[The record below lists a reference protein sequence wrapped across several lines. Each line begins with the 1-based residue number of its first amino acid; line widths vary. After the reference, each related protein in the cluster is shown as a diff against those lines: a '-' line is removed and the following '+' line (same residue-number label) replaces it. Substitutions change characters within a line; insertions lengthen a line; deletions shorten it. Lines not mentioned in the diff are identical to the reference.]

1 MKNDKSKKKSDIF
14 LNNDGWKE
22 SPSRLEVHITFIVY
36 CIMLGLF
43 FYTIDYASDIYSRS
57 LVRQTVREAIE
68 IREDSK
74 ILDSERTELIERLK
88 RKSSRYNNSI
98 SIESRKYDQDDIDLL
113 DIDNLEED
121 HLNLL

>member
-1 MKNDKSKKKSDIF
+1 MKSNEKEKNSKFYFDSG
-14 LNNDGWKE
+14 GWKE
-22 SPSRLEVHITFIVY
+22 SPSRLEVHVTFLVY
-36 CIMLGLF
+36 CIMLGVV

-68 IREDSK
+68 IRNDSE
-74 ILDSERTELIERLK
+74 ILDSEKTEIIERLK

-98 SIESRKYDQDDIDLL
+98 SIESRKYDQSDIDLL

-121 HLNLL
+121 HLNLI